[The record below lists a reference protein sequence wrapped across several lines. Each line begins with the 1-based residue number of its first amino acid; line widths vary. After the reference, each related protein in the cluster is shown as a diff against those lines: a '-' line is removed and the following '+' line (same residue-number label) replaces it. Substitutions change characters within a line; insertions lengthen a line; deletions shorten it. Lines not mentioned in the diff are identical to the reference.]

1 MPPRVPD
8 PAPTPAAGRPNTLG
22 DDILKRLA
30 EHEAEG
36 RVDDLDSL
44 AGILEAPREQL
55 ARSLEQLVHNGWVE
69 RTGPHYAPTD
79 AGRALGLH
87 LLRSHR
93 LLETRFARETGLA
106 PAEWHTTADRAE
118 HVLTVAEANILSD
131 SLGNPRFDPHGDPI
145 PDRDGRFSTA
155 TVPTLLD
162 WPEGQPALIV
172 HLEDEPPALFAALH
186 AFGLSPGLIVRYSR
200 PKPDVVEL
208 TVAGRTLKL
217 SLGEAELIHVAAPA
231 PERVAAVSGRRR
243 LTDLTPG
250 ETGTISAL
258 GPVIR
263 GQARQ
268 RLLDLG
274 LVPGTRIAREFE
286 AAWASPVAYRVRGTL
301 VALRTEQAEHI
312 LLEAADK
319 VPTP

>member
-118 HVLTVAEANILSD
+118 HILTVAEANTLSD
-131 SLGNPRFDPHGDPI
+131 ALGNPRFDPHGDPI
-145 PDRDGRFSTA
+145 PDRDGHFSTA
-155 TVPTLLD
+155 AVPSLLD
-162 WPEGQPALIV
+162 WPEGRPALIV

-186 AFGLSPGLIVRYSR
+186 ELGLSPGLIVRHTR
-200 PKPDVVEL
+200 PKSDVVEL
-208 TVAGRTLKL
+208 TVAGRTLAL
-217 SLGEAELIHVAAPA
+217 SLGEAELIHVAEPA
-231 PERVAAVSGRRR
+231 PERVAATAGRRR
-243 LTDLTPG
+243 LTDLAPG
-250 ETGTISAL
+250 ETGMISAL

-286 AAWASPVAYRVRGTL
+286 AAWRSPVAYRVRGTL

-312 LLEAADK
+312 LLEAAGK
-319 VPTP
+319 EPAP

>member
-118 HVLTVAEANILSD
+118 HVLTVAEANTLSD
-131 SLGNPRFDPHGDPI
+131 ALGNPRFDPHGDPI
-145 PDRDGRFSTA
+145 PDRDGHFSTA
-155 TVPTLLD
+155 AVPSLLD
-162 WPEGQPALIV
+162 WPESRPALIV

-186 AFGLSPGLIVRYSR
+186 AFGLSPGLIVRHTR
-200 PKPDVVEL
+200 PKSDVVEL
-208 TVAGRTLKL
+208 TVAGRTLAL
-217 SLGEAELIHVAAPA
+217 SLGEAELIHVAEPA
-231 PERVAAVSGRRR
+231 PERVAATAGRRR
-243 LTDLTPG
+243 LTDLAPG
-250 ETGTISAL
+250 ETGMISAL

-286 AAWASPVAYRVRGTL
+286 AAWKSPVAYRVRGTL

-312 LLEAADK
+312 LLEAAGK
-319 VPTP
+319 EPTP